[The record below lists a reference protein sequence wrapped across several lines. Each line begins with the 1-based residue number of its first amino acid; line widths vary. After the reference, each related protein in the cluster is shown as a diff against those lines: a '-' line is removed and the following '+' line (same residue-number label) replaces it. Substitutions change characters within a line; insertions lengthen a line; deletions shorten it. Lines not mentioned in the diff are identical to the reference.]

1 MARPEPDDAPRRF
14 KPRYENYLRYSALG
28 LQMGG
33 IILIG
38 VLGGK
43 WLDGLV
49 HWKVPVFTLVFSVL
63 SIAGAMI
70 FLFKE
75 TKPTR

>member
-1 MARPEPDDAPRRF
+1 MERQKPVDPTRGI